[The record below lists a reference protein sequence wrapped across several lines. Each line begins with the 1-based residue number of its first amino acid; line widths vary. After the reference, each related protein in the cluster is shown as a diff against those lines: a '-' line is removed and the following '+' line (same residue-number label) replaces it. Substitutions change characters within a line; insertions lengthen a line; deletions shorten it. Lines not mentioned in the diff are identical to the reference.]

1 MEKTNFEQ
9 HREERLKDPEF
20 RRKYDALRPK
30 YKLIRALIQRRNE
43 LRLSQVQ
50 LASIIGKQ
58 QPAISRLER
67 GDGNVTLGTLF
78 KVANALNTRLDISL
92 KPKTSKLP

>member
-9 HREERLKDPEF
+9 HREERLKDPDF
-20 RRKYDALRPK
+20 RRKYDALIPK
-30 YKLIRALIQRRNE
+30 YKLIRALIKRRNE

-67 GDGNVTLGTLF
+67 GTGSISIGTLF
-78 KVANALNTRLDISL
+78 SVADALDLDVDITQR
-92 KPKTSKLP
+92 KQVKC

>member
-9 HREERLKDPEF
+9 HREERLKDPDF
-20 RRKYDALRPK
+20 RKKYDALIPK
-30 YKLIRALIQRRNE
+30 YKLIRSLIKRRNE

-58 QPAISRLER
+58 QSAISRLER
-67 GDGNVTLGTLF
+67 GTGSISMGTLF
-78 KVANALNTRLDISL
+78 SVADALDLDVDIIPR
-92 KPKTSKLP
+92 KRVKC